1 MNTRKTNSGNER
13 MQGGRSRG
21 NQRKDHYRDSGM
33 NSFHNNNY
41 QRQKMK
47 NSNMMNRNDSFSK
60 SQERFDNKDS
70 DFPALGDSPD
80 RRMHD
85 RLLFVIMNMVGTKV
99 EVTTKNGTVIEGIL
113 HGTNTESELGVC
125 LKMAKYKTGDNSQ
138 NSSYIP
144 NLIIMGKDLAQI
156 SVSNLELNKQERM
169 SSRDTFKTDSAISG
183 KTGEIFERQLQKWEP
198 EKGNYDVSL
207 ELTDDGNE
215 KWDQFET
222 NEKLFGITTDYDEE
236 LYTTVLDRTKSDF
249 KKREQEAIKIAAEI
263 EKASTENI
271 HLAEERGQIIDESDM
286 DEEDRYGAV
295 IRKPEKYGKYVPP
308 NLRKQMEANEAHHQ
322 KQLNR
327 DSKANTFEQKKDKD
341 NKVKLEQKSNDIKNA
356 KSNTTNNN
364 STVTTT
370 TNNVNNKDTEKAS
383 TNSTSTITTT
393 TTATN
398 NNNTTTTNNNTII
411 PPLKGPLAKI
421 EKKTNYDI
429 LNNKGMNQNN
439 MQEKL
444 YSHFRQFSKKEKE
457 HLQQKKQAIMKR
469 EKEGI
474 FSEFKSF
481 SKNFKL
487 PDFKDLPSDKDLLAS
502 ADKTG
507 KELYK
512 TNTEKEKKET
522 AKKDVSK
529 KEPTNNKQ
537 PNLKKS
543 ITIPSNNEDSSNT
556 VTLSASAAS
565 TNTTKPIQPSKP
577 KTPVSAQV
585 SSAIGKTDTKND
597 STDHKNKNNN
607 DNDMTVT
614 ESVNS
619 TTSTESKSTS
629 FKFNIE
635 AREFKPNP
643 SATEF
648 VPSKSMSAKGSSQ
661 SSNEKSNIFNKRNQK
676 GNISIHNIYVKGFLK
691 TNNQNA
697 KNNNNNVNQGSAT
710 WSYGSRPFK
719 SQFSVTYDD
728 AMYPPMDQ
736 QFGYYIQPI
745 PYQGHPAVMRRQY
758 IPISMQPGTISYP
771 YVPPAYA
778 APMTHNR
785 PVYPPNMM
793 AAPMAP
799 RIYQAPVI
807 VPTYPTEM
815 IPQFQ
820 MIPQQPIVIEPTMI
834 PAAQGIP
841 QTVFITEQM
850 MAEVPPEQQQS

>member
-1 MNTRKTNSGNER
+1 MNTRKTNNGNER
-13 MQGGRSRG
+13 IQGGRSRG
-21 NQRKDHYRDSGM
+21 NQRKDHFRENGM

-60 SQERFDNKDS
+60 SQERYENKDS
-70 DFPALGDSPD
+70 DFPALGETPD

-125 LKMAKYKTGDNSQ
+125 LKMAKNKTGDNSQ
-138 NSSYIP
+138 NNSYIP

-156 SVSNLELNKQERM
+156 SVTNLELNKQERM

-183 KTGEIFERQLQKWEP
+183 KSGEIFERQLQKWEP
-198 EKGNYDVSL
+198 EKDNYDVSL
-207 ELTDDGNE
+207 ELNDDGNE

-236 LYTTVLDRTKSDF
+236 IYTTALDRTKADF

-263 EKASTENI
+263 EKASTDNI
-271 HLAEERGQIIDESDM
+271 HLAEERGQIIDDFDV

-295 IRKPEKYGKYVPP
+295 VRKPGKYVPP
-308 NLRKQMEANEAHHQ
+308 NIRKQMEAN
-322 KQLNR
+322 KQLN
-327 DSKANTFEQKKDKD
+327 KNNTFEQKKEKE
-341 NKVKLEQKSNDIKNA
+341 NKAKTEPKSSDAKNNKPA
-356 KSNTTNNN
+356 TTHNNN
-364 STVTTT
+364 SNSVI
-370 TNNVNNKDTEKAS
+370 TNNVNNKETENKTVQS
-383 TNSTSTITTT
+383 NVSV
-393 TTATN
+393 N
-398 NNNTTTTNNNTII
+398 NNNNVV
-411 PPLKGPLAKI
+411 PPSKGPLAKI
-421 EKKTNYDI
+421 EKKTNYND
-429 LNNKGMNQNN
+429 LLNKGMNPN

-444 YSHFRQFSKKEKE
+444 ASHFRQFSKKEKE
-457 HLQQKKQAIMKR
+457 HLQQKKQAIMKK

-487 PDFKDLPSDKDLLAS
+487 PEFKDLPSDNDLLAS

-512 TNTEKEKKET
+512 TNTEK
-522 AKKDVSK
+522 DK
-529 KEPTNNKQ
+529 KEPTKKDITKKETTNNKQQ

-543 ITIPSNNEDSSNT
+543 LTIPSNNDDSLSNNT
-556 VTLSASAAS
+556 NSASAAS
-565 TNTTKPIQPSKP
+565 TNANKSSQPSKSV
-577 KTPVSAQV
+577 KTPVSAQPSSV
-585 SSAIGKTDTKND
+585 SGKSDAKND
-597 STDHKNKNNN
+597 TEHKNKNNH
-607 DNDMTVT
+607 DNEMTIS

-619 TTSTESKSTS
+619 TASTESKSTS

-648 VPSKSMSAKGSSQ
+648 VPSKSMSQKGSSQ
-661 SSNEKSNIFNKRNQK
+661 TSNDKGNIFNKRNQK
-676 GNISIHNIYVKGFLK
+676 GNISIHSIFVKGFLK

-697 KNNNNNVNQGSAT
+697 KNNNVNVNQGSAT
-710 WSYGSRPFK
+710 WNYGSKPFK

-728 AMYPPMDQ
+728 GMYQPMDQ

-745 PYQGHPAVMRRQY
+745 PYQGHPVMRRQY

-771 YVPPAYA
+771 YVPPPAYA

-799 RIYQAPVI
+799 RIYQGPVI

-815 IPQFQ
+815 IPQFSNTV
-820 MIPQQPIVIEPTMI
+820 MIPQQPIVIDPGMI

-841 QTVFITEQM
+841 QTVYITEPM
-850 MAEVPPEQQQS
+850 MAEVPPDQQQS

>member
-1 MNTRKTNSGNER
+1 MNTRKSNNGNER

-21 NQRKDHYRDSGM
+21 NQRKDHFREGGM

-60 SQERFDNKDS
+60 SQERYENKDS
-70 DFPALGDSPD
+70 DFPALGETPD

-125 LKMAKYKTGDNSQ
+125 LKMAKNITGENSQ
-138 NSSYIP
+138 NNSYIP

-156 SVSNLELNKQERM
+156 SVTNLELNKQERM
-169 SSRDTFKTDSAISG
+169 SSRDTFKTDLAISG

-198 EKGNYDVSL
+198 EKDNYDVSL

-215 KWDQFET
+215 KWDQFAT

-236 LYTTVLDRTKSDF
+236 IYTTALDRTKADF

-271 HLAEERGQIIDESDM
+271 HLAEERGQLIDDADI

-295 IRKPEKYGKYVPP
+295 IRKPGKYVPP
-308 NLRKQMEANEAHHQ
+308 NLRKQMEAN
-322 KQLNR
+322 KQSN
-327 DSKANTFEQKKDKD
+327 KQNTFEQKKDKD
-341 NKVKLEQKSNDIKNA
+341 SKAKTEQKSNDNKN
-356 KSNTTNNN
+356 KS
-364 STVTTT
+364 TTT
-370 TNNVNNKDTEKAS
+370 TNTSTTTTTTSNNTNNKDTESKTAS
-383 TNSTSTITTT
+383 VNASS
-393 TTATN
+393 
-398 NNNTTTTNNNTII
+398 NNNTNASAV
-411 PPLKGPLAKI
+411 KGPLAKI
-421 EKKTNYDI
+421 EKKTNY
-429 LNNKGMNQNN
+429 NEASNKSGTNQNN
-439 MQEKL
+439 IQEEL
-444 YSHFRQFSKKEKE
+444 INHFRQFSKKEKE
-457 HLQQKKQAIMKR
+457 HLQQKKQAIMKK

-474 FSEFKSF
+474 FSEFKLF
-481 SKNFKL
+481 SESFKL
-487 PDFKDLPSDKDLLAS
+487 PELKDLPSDKDLLDS

-512 TNTEKEKKET
+512 ANIEKEKKET
-522 AKKDVSK
+522 SKKDIPK
-529 KEPTNNKQ
+529 KEPANNKQ

-543 ITIPSNNEDSSNT
+543 ITIPPNNDDSLNNN

-565 TNTTKPIQPSKP
+565 TNTTKQNSSSKSV
-577 KTPVSAQV
+577 KTPVSAQA
-585 SSAIGKTDTKND
+585 SSALGKTDSKNESAD
-597 STDHKNKNNN
+597 QKNKNNN
-607 DNDMTVT
+607 DMTVSA
-614 ESVNS
+614 SVNS
-619 TTSTESKSTS
+619 TASTESKSTS

-648 VPSKSMSAKGSSQ
+648 VPSKNLSQKGSSQ
-661 SSNEKSNIFNKRNQK
+661 SSNEKGNIFNKRNQK
-676 GNISIHNIYVKGFLK
+676 GNISIHSIFVKGFLK
-691 TNNQNA
+691 TNNQNT
-697 KNNNNNVNQGSAT
+697 KNNNANINQGSAT
-710 WSYGSRPFK
+710 WNYGSKPFK
-719 SQFSVTYDD
+719 SQFSVSYDD
-728 AMYPPMDQ
+728 AMYQPMDQ

-745 PYQGHPAVMRRQY
+745 PYQGHPVIRRPY
-758 IPISMQPGTISYP
+758 IPISMQPGYP
-771 YVPPAYA
+771 VNYVPAPAYA

-793 AAPMAP
+793 GPPMAA
-799 RIYQAPVI
+799 RIYQGPVI

-815 IPQFQ
+815 IPQFSNTV
-820 MIPQQPIVIEPTMI
+820 MIPQQPIVIDPGMI
-834 PAAQGIP
+834 PTAQGMP
-841 QTVFITEQM
+841 QVYIADQM
-850 MAEVPPEQQQS
+850 MAEVPPEQQQQS

>member
-1 MNTRKTNSGNER
+1 MNTRKSNNGNER

-21 NQRKDHYRDSGM
+21 NQRKDHFRESGM

-60 SQERFDNKDS
+60 SQERFENKDS
-70 DFPALGDSPD
+70 DFPALGETPD

-125 LKMAKYKTGDNSQ
+125 LKMAKNKTGDNSQ
-138 NSSYIP
+138 SNSYIP

-169 SSRDTFKTDSAISG
+169 NSRDTFKTDSAISG
-183 KTGEIFERQLQKWEP
+183 KSGEIFERQLQKWEP
-198 EKGNYDVSL
+198 EKDNYDVSL

-236 LYTTVLDRTKSDF
+236 IYTTVLDRTKADF

-263 EKASTENI
+263 DKASTENI
-271 HLAEERGQIIDESDM
+271 HLAEERGQLIDDSEI

-295 IRKPEKYGKYVPP
+295 IRKPGKYVPP
-308 NLRKQMEANEAHHQ
+308 NLRKQMEAN
-322 KQLNR
+322 KQSNK
-327 DSKANTFEQKKDKD
+327 SNAFEQKKDKD
-341 NKVKLEQKSNDIKNA
+341 NKAKIEQKTNDNKH
-356 KSNTTNNN
+356 KSTTINNTTT
-364 STVTTT
+364 STTT
-370 TNNVNNKDTEKAS
+370 TTINANKDTESKTVQ
-383 TNSTSTITTT
+383 TNTSSSNNTSTSVV
-393 TTATN
+393 
-398 NNNTTTTNNNTII
+398 
-411 PPLKGPLAKI
+411 PPSKGPLAKI
-421 EKKTNYDI
+421 EKKTNNIEIPNKATNQTDI
-429 LNNKGMNQNN
+429 
-439 MQEKL
+439 QEKL
-444 YSHFRQFSKKEKE
+444 VNHFRQFSKKEKE
-457 HLQQKKQAIMKR
+457 HLQQKKQDLMKK

-487 PDFKDLPSDKDLLAS
+487 PEFNDSRSDNDLLAT

-512 TNTEKEKKET
+512 ENIEKEKKET
-522 AKKDVSK
+522 SKKNISK
-529 KEPTNNKQ
+529 KESANNKQ

-543 ITIPSNNEDSSNT
+543 ITIPSNNEESNNN

-565 TNTTKPIQPSKP
+565 ANINKPIQSTKSA
-577 KTPVSAQV
+577 KTPISAQV
-585 SSAIGKTDTKND
+585 SSVSGKTDNKNELNE
-597 STDHKNKNNN
+597 HKNKNNH
-607 DNDMTVT
+607 DMTVS

-619 TTSTESKSTS
+619 TASTESKSTS

-648 VPSKSMSAKGSSQ
+648 VPSKNMSQKGSSQ
-661 SSNEKSNIFNKRNQK
+661 SSNEKGNIFNKRNQK
-676 GNISIHNIYVKGFLK
+676 SNISIHSIYVKGFLK

-697 KNNNNNVNQGSAT
+697 KNNNANVNQGSAT
-710 WSYGSRPFK
+710 WNFGSKPFK
-719 SQFSVTYDD
+719 SQFSVTTYEDT
-728 AMYPPMDQ
+728 MYPPMDQ
-736 QFGYYIQPI
+736 RYGYFIQPI
-745 PYQGHPAVMRRQY
+745 PYQGHPVMRRPY
-758 IPISMQPGTISYP
+758 LPISPGTISYP
-771 YVPPAYA
+771 VNYVPAPAYG
-778 APMTHNR
+778 PMTHNR

-793 AAPMAP
+793 GPPMATG
-799 RIYQAPVI
+799 IYQGPVI

-815 IPQFQ
+815 IPQFSNTV
-820 MIPQQPIVIEPTMI
+820 MIPQQPIVIDPGMI
-834 PAAQGIP
+834 PAAQGMP
-841 QTVFITEQM
+841 QTVYITEPM
-850 MAEVPPEQQQS
+850 MGNYTNYMNNL

>member
-21 NQRKDHYRDSGM
+21 NQRKDHFRESGM

-47 NSNMMNRNDSFSK
+47 NTNMMNRNDSFSK
-60 SQERFDNKDS
+60 SQDRFDNKDS
-70 DFPALGDSPD
+70 EFPALNETPAPD
-80 RRMHD
+80 RRMHE

-125 LKMAKYKTGDNSQ
+125 LKMAKNKTGDNNQ

-156 SVSNLELNKQERM
+156 SVNNLELNKQERM

-183 KTGEIFERQLQKWEP
+183 KTGELFERQLQKWEP
-198 EKGNYDVSL
+198 EKDNTYDVSL
-207 ELTDDGNE
+207 ELNDDGNE

-236 LYTTVLDRTKSDF
+236 IYTTALDRTKADF

-271 HLAEERGQIIDESDM
+271 HIAEERGQIIDDNDV

-295 IRKPEKYGKYVPP
+295 IRKPGKYVPP
-308 NLRKQMEANEAHHQ
+308 NIRNKLEAN
-322 KQLNR
+322 KQLN
-327 DSKANTFEQKKDKD
+327 KTNTFEQKKDKD
-341 NKVKLEQKSNDIKNA
+341 NKPKMDQKSNDTKNSKQISSNNTNA
-356 KSNTTNNN
+356 NNTTI
-364 STVTTT
+364 
-370 TNNVNNKDTEKAS
+370 NNKDTENKPVSSNTTTTTS
-383 TNSTSTITTT
+383 TNST
-393 TTATN
+393 TTAPSSKN
-398 NNNTTTTNNNTII
+398 
-411 PPLKGPLAKI
+411 PLAKI
-421 EKKTNYDI
+421 EKKTNYNEI
-429 LNNKGMNQNN
+429 LNKGMDQNA

-444 YSHFRQFSKKEKE
+444 YNHFRQFSKKEKE
-457 HLQQKKQAIMKR
+457 HLQQKKQAIMNK

-487 PDFKDLPSDKDLLAS
+487 PEFKDLPSDNDLLAS

-512 TNTEKEKKET
+512 ANTEKEKKESS
-522 AKKDVSK
+522 KKDIPK
-529 KEPTNNKQ
+529 KESTNNNKQ

-543 ITIPSNNEDSSNT
+543 LTIPSNNDDSLNNN

-565 TNTTKPIQPSKP
+565 SNNNKPVQPSKSI

-585 SSAIGKTDTKND
+585 PPASGKADNKND
-597 STDHKNKNNN
+597 NNNHHKHKNNH
-607 DNDMTVT
+607 DNDMTVS

-619 TTSTESKSTS
+619 TASTESKSTS
-629 FKFNIE
+629 FKFNID

-643 SATEF
+643 SASEF
-648 VPSKSMSAKGSSQ
+648 VPSKNMSQKGSSQ
-661 SSNEKSNIFNKRNQK
+661 SSNEKGNVFNKRNQK
-676 GNISIHNIYVKGFLK
+676 GNISIHSIYVKGFLK

-697 KNNNNNVNQGSAT
+697 KNNNTNVNQGSAT
-710 WSYGSRPFK
+710 WSYGSKPFK
-719 SQFSVTYDD
+719 SQFSVTYEDT
-728 AMYPPMDQ
+728 MYPPMDQ

-745 PYQGHPAVMRRQY
+745 PYQGHPVMRRPY
-758 IPISMQPGTISYP
+758 IPIPGTITYP
-771 YVPPAYA
+771 QYVPAPAYA

-785 PVYPPNMM
+785 PVYAPNMM
-793 AAPMAP
+793 AAPMGP
-799 RIYQAPVI
+799 RYIPGPVI

-815 IPQFQ
+815 IPQFSNTV
-820 MIPQQPIVIEPTMI
+820 MIPQQPIVIDPGMI
-834 PAAQGIP
+834 PPAAQGMP
-841 QTVFITEQM
+841 QTVYITEPM

>member
-1 MNTRKTNSGNER
+1 MNTRKTNNGNER

-21 NQRKDHYRDSGM
+21 NQRKDHFRESGM

-60 SQERFDNKDS
+60 SQERYDNKDS
-70 DFPALGDSPD
+70 DFPALGETPD

-125 LKMAKYKTGDNSQ
+125 LKMAKNKTGDNSQ
-138 NSSYIP
+138 NNSYIP

-156 SVSNLELNKQERM
+156 SVTNLELNKQERM

-183 KTGEIFERQLQKWEP
+183 KSGEIFERQLQKWEP
-198 EKGNYDVSL
+198 EKDNYDVSL

-236 LYTTVLDRTKSDF
+236 IYTTALDRTKADF

-271 HLAEERGQIIDESDM
+271 HLAEERGQIIDDNDV

-295 IRKPEKYGKYVPP
+295 IRKPGKYVPP
-308 NLRKQMEANEAHHQ
+308 NLRKQMEAN
-322 KQLNR
+322 KQLN
-327 DSKANTFEQKKDKD
+327 KNNTFEQKKEKE
-341 NKVKLEQKSNDIKNA
+341 NKTKMETKSNDVKNNKPVTTHNNNTNISTTTA
-356 KSNTTNNN
+356 STTNNN
-364 STVTTT
+364 NNNNNNNP
-370 TNNVNNKDTEKAS
+370 TNNVNNKEIETKTAQ
-383 TNSTSTITTT
+383 TNNA
-393 TTATN
+393 TANNN
-398 NNNTTTTNNNTII
+398 NNNTNIV
-411 PPLKGPLAKI
+411 PPSKGPLAKI
-421 EKKTNYDI
+421 EKKTNYNDI
-429 LNNKGMNQNN
+429 LSKGMNPN

-444 YSHFRQFSKKEKE
+444 ASHFRQFSKKEKE

-487 PDFKDLPSDKDLLAS
+487 PEFKDLPSDNDLLAS
-502 ADKTG
+502 ADKIG

-512 TNTEKEKKET
+512 PNTEKEKKDPV
-522 AKKDVSK
+522 KKDIPK
-529 KEPTNNKQ
+529 KEPASTNKQ
-537 PNLKKS
+537 SSLKKS
-543 ITIPSNNEDSSNT
+543 LTIPTNNDDSLSNNANSS
-556 VTLSASAAS
+556 SAAS
-565 TNTTKPIQPSKP
+565 ANPNKSVQSSKSL
-577 KTPVSAQV
+577 KTPMSAQPL
-585 SSAIGKTDTKND
+585 STSGKPELKND
-597 STDHKNKNNN
+597 TEHKNKNNH
-607 DNDMTVT
+607 DNDMTVS

-648 VPSKSMSAKGSSQ
+648 VPSKSMSQKGSSQ
-661 SSNEKSNIFNKRNQK
+661 SSNDKSNIFGKRNQK
-676 GNISIHNIYVKGFLK
+676 GNISIHSIFVKGFLK

-697 KNNNNNVNQGSAT
+697 KNNNANVNQGSAT
-710 WSYGSRPFK
+710 WNYGNKPFK
-719 SQFSVTYDD
+719 SQFNVTYDD
-728 AMYPPMDQ
+728 AMYQPMDQ

-745 PYQGHPAVMRRQY
+745 PYQGHPVMRRQY

-771 YVPPAYA
+771 YVPPPAYA

-799 RIYQAPVI
+799 RIYQGPVI

-815 IPQFQ
+815 IPQFSNTV
-820 MIPQQPIVIEPTMI
+820 MIPQQPIVIDPGMI

-841 QTVFITEQM
+841 QTVYITEPM
-850 MAEVPPEQQQS
+850 MEVPPDQQQS

>member
-1 MNTRKTNSGNER
+1 MNTRKTNNGNER

-21 NQRKDHYRDSGM
+21 NQRKDHFREGGM

-60 SQERFDNKDS
+60 SQERYDNKDS

-99 EVTTKNGTVIEGIL
+99 EVTTKNGTVFEGIL

-125 LKMAKYKTGDNSQ
+125 LKMAKNKTGDNNQ
-138 NSSYIP
+138 NNSYIT

-156 SVSNLELNKQERM
+156 SVTNLELNKPERM

-183 KTGEIFERQLQKWEP
+183 KSGEIFERQLQKWEP
-198 EKGNYDVSL
+198 EKGNYDISL
-207 ELTDDGNE
+207 ELTDDGTNE

-236 LYTTVLDRTKSDF
+236 IYTTALDRTKSDF

-271 HLAEERGQIIDESDM
+271 HLAEERGQIIDDSDM

-295 IRKPEKYGKYVPP
+295 IRKPGKYVPP

-327 DSKANTFEQKKDKD
+327 DSKVNTFEQKKDKD
-341 NKVKLEQKSNDIKNA
+341 NKGKIDQKSNDTKNT
-356 KSNTTNNN
+356 KSNTTNNGTT
-364 STVTTT
+364 STTAA
-370 TNNVNNKDTEKAS
+370 NNVNNKENETKNVTSNTSS
-383 TNSTSTITTT
+383 TN
-393 TTATN
+393 N
-398 NNNTTTTNNNTII
+398 DNNNTNNTVV
-411 PPLKGPLAKI
+411 PPSKGPLAKI
-421 EKKTNYDI
+421 EKKTNYDL
-429 LNNKGMNQNN
+429 LNNKDMNQNT

-444 YSHFRQFSKKEKE
+444 VNHFRQFSKKEKE
-457 HLQQKKQAIMKR
+457 HLQQKKQAIMKK
-469 EKEGI
+469 EKEEI
-474 FSEFKSF
+474 LSTFKNF
-481 SKNFKL
+481 SKTFKL
-487 PDFKDLPSDKDLLAS
+487 PNFKDLPSDNDLLAS

-512 TNTEKEKKET
+512 ASIEKEKKET
-522 AKKDVSK
+522 TKKDIPK
-529 KEPTNNKQ
+529 KDSNSNKQ

-543 ITIPSNNEDSSNT
+543 ITIPSNNEDSLSNN

-565 TNTTKPIQPSKP
+565 NNNKSSQPLKSV
-577 KTPVSAQV
+577 KTPISAQV
-585 SSAIGKTDTKND
+585 SSVSGKTDKND
-597 STDHKNKNNN
+597 SEHNNKNNH
-607 DNDMTVT
+607 DNDLTVT

-619 TTSTESKSTS
+619 TASTESKSTS

-643 SATEF
+643 SASEF
-648 VPSKSMSAKGSSQ
+648 VPSKNMSAKGSSQ
-661 SSNEKSNIFNKRNQK
+661 SSNEKGNIFNKRNQK
-676 GNISIHNIYVKGFLK
+676 GNISIRNIFVKGFLK

-719 SQFSVTYDD
+719 SQFSVTFEDT
-728 AMYPPMDQ
+728 MYPPMDQ
-736 QFGYYIQPI
+736 QFGYYIQPV
-745 PYQGHPAVMRRQY
+745 PYQGHPAMRRPY
-758 IPISMQPGTISYP
+758 IPNTMQPITISYP
-771 YVPPAYA
+771 YVPAPAYA

-793 AAPMAP
+793 GGPMGAPRYIQAAPVM
-799 RIYQAPVI
+799 
-807 VPTYPTEM
+807 VPAYPTEM

-820 MIPQQPIVIEPTMI
+820 MIPQQPIIVDPGMI
-834 PAAQGIP
+834 PTAQGMP
-841 QTVFITEQM
+841 QAVFITEQM
-850 MAEVPPEQQQS
+850 MEVPPEQQQS